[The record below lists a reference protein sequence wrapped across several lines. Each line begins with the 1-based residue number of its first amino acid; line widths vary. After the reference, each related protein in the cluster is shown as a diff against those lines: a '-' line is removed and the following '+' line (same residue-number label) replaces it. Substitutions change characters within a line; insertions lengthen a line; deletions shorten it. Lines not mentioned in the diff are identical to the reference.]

1 MYQKTSSKRNKH
13 PLSVRLFFFVLLLPQ
28 TRKKPI
34 FPREREKKVMAAIVA
49 NTMIRK
55 SISGPWKLNIIRY
68 FNDSSETGTMTP
80 SALNSQQIWNYS
92 TERRCCNLTTMS
104 KKQMKLKALS
114 PISSLQTKASV
125 LNQQVN
131 HDQSNQPQTNKFRD
145 YAAQTKDFI
154 RKSGIGEPPR
164 WFSPL
169 ECKNQWKSSPLL
181 LYLPGIDGVG
191 LGLILNH
198 QRLGKVFDIW
208 CLHIPI
214 DDRTPFKELVQFV
227 EKTVKDEHRRS
238 PNRPIY
244 LVGESIGACLAL
256 AVAARNPSIDL
267 MLILANP
274 ATSFEKSQLR
284 NLISLLQAI
293 PEQLNIG
300 LVNIL
305 ISSAG
310 DILRMGMSSVQRQL
324 PLPQSIREVTENL
337 SQLLSTIPVLADV
350 WTKES
355 LLWKL
360 KMMEAAS
367 LYANSRIHA
376 VKAQALILASGRDQ
390 LLPSLEEAQRL
401 SNLLPTSQMRNFN
414 DSGHI
419 LFMEDGFNFVTVI
432 KGAGFYRRSRNIDY
446 VSDYIP
452 QNPSELKKTT
462 DGFGWINIA
471 ADPVMLSTLED
482 GKIVRGLAGIPSE
495 GPVVY
500 VGYHML
506 MGFDLAPL
514 ISTFLLQKNILVR
527 GIAHPMFF
535 QNELEKRQ
543 LDPSAF
549 DPIKI
554 MGAVPVSP
562 TNFYKLLAKKS
573 HVLLYPGGVREA
585 FHGKGEENKL
595 FWPSQSEFV
604 RVASRFGAKIIPF
617 GVIGADDLVDIVLDY
632 DDLMKI
638 PYMKDVINE
647 LNNGVVQLRMDA
659 HGEEVAKQK
668 FYLPGVVPKLPGRF
682 YYLFG
687 KPIKTQGR
695 QNELRDKEKAQ
706 ELYMYTKSQVENSIN
721 YLKEKRETDPYRSL
735 LSRLLYQAT
744 HDSNS
749 EIPTFE
755 P

>member
-1 MYQKTSSKRNKH
+1 
-13 PLSVRLFFFVLLLPQ
+13 
-28 TRKKPI
+28 
-34 FPREREKKVMAAIVA
+34 MAAIVA
-49 NTMIRK
+49 NTMMLK
-55 SISGPWKLNIIRY
+55 SISAPWKLNIIRY
-68 FNDSSETGTMTP
+68 FDNSFETCTMTL
-80 SALNSQQIWNYS
+80 SALYTEQNSNYS
-92 TERRCCNLTTMS
+92 TERGCRTTTAMS
-104 KKQMKLKALS
+104 NKQMELKALS
-114 PISSLQTKASV
+114 PTSSLQTKAPV
-125 LNQQVN
+125 LNEEVY
-131 HDQSNQPQTNKFRD
+131 HDQTKNFRD
-145 YAAQTKDFI
+145 FAEQAKDFN
-154 RKSGIGEPPR
+154 RTSGICEPPR

-169 ECKNQWKSSPLL
+169 ESENQWKNSPLL
-181 LYLPGIDGVG
+181 LYLPGIDGAD
-191 LGLILNH
+191 LGLISNH
-198 QRLGKVFDIW
+198 QELGKVFDIW

-214 DDRTPFKELVQFV
+214 GDRTSFKELVQFV
-227 EKTVKDEHRRS
+227 EKAVKEAHRGS

-256 AVAARNPSIDL
+256 TVAARNPAIDL
-267 MLILANP
+267 LLILANP
-274 ATSFEKSQLR
+274 ATSFKKSQLGS
-284 NLISLLQAI
+284 LIISLLQAI
-293 PEQLNIG
+293 PEQLDNG
-300 LVNIL
+300 LANIL
-305 ISSAG
+305 TSSTV
-310 DILRMGMSSVQRQL
+310 DILRMAMSSVQRQL
-324 PLPQSIREVTENL
+324 PIPRNIRQVIENL
-337 SQLLSTIPVLADV
+337 SELLSTIPVLADV

-367 LYANSRIHA
+367 LYANSRVHA
-376 VKAQALILASGRDQ
+376 VKAQTLILASGRDQ

-401 SNLLPTSQMRNFN
+401 SNLLPTCQMRNFN
-414 DSGHI
+414 DSGHN
-419 LFMEDGFNFVTVI
+419 LFMEDGFNLVTVI
-432 KGAGFYRRSRNIDY
+432 KGAGFYRRSSKIDY

-452 QNPSELKKTT
+452 QNLSELKKTT
-462 DGFGWINIA
+462 DGYGWVNIA
-471 ADPVMLSTLED
+471 ADPVMLSTFHD

-495 GPVVY
+495 GPVLY

-514 ISTFLLQKNILVR
+514 ISTFLEEKNILVR

-543 LDPSAF
+543 LDPSIF

-554 MGAVPVSP
+554 LGAVLVSP
-562 TNFYKLLAKKS
+562 TNFYKLLAENS

-604 RVASRFGAKIIPF
+604 RVASRFGSKIIPF
-617 GVIGADDLVDIVLDY
+617 GVVGADDLGDIVLDY

-638 PYMKDVINE
+638 PYVKDVINE
-647 LNNGVVQLRMDA
+647 LNDGVVQLRTDTE
-659 HGEEVAKQK
+659 GEVAKQK
-668 FYLPGVVPKLPGRF
+668 FYLPGLLPKLPGRF

-687 KPIKTQGR
+687 KPIQTQGR
-695 QNELRDKEKAQ
+695 TNELRDKEKAQ
-706 ELYMYTKSQVENSIN
+706 ELYMHTKSEVENSIK

-744 HDSNS
+744 HDSNA

>member
-1 MYQKTSSKRNKH
+1 
-13 PLSVRLFFFVLLLPQ
+13 
-28 TRKKPI
+28 
-34 FPREREKKVMAAIVA
+34 MAAIVA
-49 NTMIRK
+49 NTMILK
-55 SISGPWKLNIIRY
+55 SISAPWNSNIIRY
-68 FNDSSETGTMTP
+68 SFETCTMTL
-80 SALNSQQIWNYS
+80 SAMYTEHSNYS
-92 TERRCCNLTTMS
+92 TERRCRTTTAMS
-104 KKQMKLKALS
+104 KKQTELKALS
-114 PISSLQTKASV
+114 LTSSLQTEAG
-125 LNQQVN
+125 
-131 HDQSNQPQTNKFRD
+131 NQPLTKNFRD
-145 YAAQTKDFI
+145 YAGGTKDFI
-154 RKSGIGEPPR
+154 RTSGIGEPPR

-169 ECKNQWKSSPLL
+169 ECKNRWKNSPLL
-181 LYLPGIDGVG
+181 LYLPGIDGLGVG
-191 LGLILNH
+191 LISNH
-198 QRLGKVFDIW
+198 ERLGKVFDIW

-214 DDRTPFKELVQFV
+214 EDRTSFKELVRFV

-244 LVGESIGACLAL
+244 LVGESIGACLSL
-256 AVAARNPSIDL
+256 AVAAHNPAIDL
-267 MLILANP
+267 LLILANP
-274 ATSFEKSQLR
+274 ATSFKKSQLGS
-284 NLISLLQAI
+284 LISLLQAI
-293 PEQLNIG
+293 PKQLDNG
-300 LVNIL
+300 LANIL
-305 ISSAG
+305 TSFTG
-310 DILRMGMSSVQRQL
+310 DILRMEMSSVQRQL
-324 PLPQSIREVTENL
+324 PLPQSIRDATENL
-337 SQLLSTIPVLADV
+337 SELFPTIPVLADV

-376 VKAQALILASGRDQ
+376 VKAQTLILASGRDQ

-401 SNLLPTSQMRNFN
+401 SNLLPTCQIRNFN

-419 LFMEDGFNFVTVI
+419 LFMEDGFNLVTVV
-432 KGAGFYRRSRNIDY
+432 KGAGLYRRSSKIDY

-452 QNPSELKKTT
+452 QNPSELKKAI
-462 DGFGWINIA
+462 DGYGWVNIA

-495 GPVVY
+495 GPVLF

-506 MGFDLAPL
+506 MGFDLFPL
-514 ISTFLLQKNILVR
+514 MSTFLDQKNILVR

-535 QNELEKRQ
+535 QNELENRQ
-543 LDPSAF
+543 LDPSIF

-554 MGAVPVSP
+554 LGAVPVSP
-562 TNFYKLLAKKS
+562 TNFYKLLEEKS

-595 FWPSQSEFV
+595 FWPSQPEFV
-604 RVASRFGAKIIPF
+604 RVASKFGAKIIPF
-617 GVIGADDLVDIVLDY
+617 GVVGADDLVDIVLDY

-638 PYMKDVINE
+638 PYVKDVINE
-647 LNNGVVQLRMDA
+647 LNDGVVQLRTDTD
-659 HGEEVAKQK
+659 GEVAKQK

-687 KPIKTQGR
+687 KPIETQGR
-695 QNELRDKEKAQ
+695 MNELRDKEKAQ
-706 ELYMYTKSQVENSIN
+706 ELYMHMKSEVENSIK
-721 YLKEKRETDPYRSL
+721 YLKEKRETDPYRSI

-744 HDSNS
+744 HDSDS

>member
-1 MYQKTSSKRNKH
+1 
-13 PLSVRLFFFVLLLPQ
+13 
-28 TRKKPI
+28 
-34 FPREREKKVMAAIVA
+34 MAGIVA
-49 NTMIRK
+49 NTMMLK
-55 SISGPWKLNIIRY
+55 SISAPWKLNIIRY
-68 FNDSSETGTMTP
+68 FNNSSETCTTTL
-80 SALNSQQIWNYS
+80 SALYTERNSNYS
-92 TERRCCNLTTMS
+92 TERRCRTTMAMS
-104 KKQMKLKALS
+104 NKQMELKALS
-114 PISSLQTKASV
+114 LTSSLQSEASV
-125 LNQQVN
+125 PNKEVY
-131 HDQSNQPQTNKFRD
+131 HDQSNQPLTKNFRD
-145 YAAQTKDFI
+145 YAGGTKDFI
-154 RKSGIGEPPR
+154 RTGGIGEPPR

-169 ECKNQWKSSPLL
+169 ECKNQWKNSPLL

-191 LGLILNH
+191 LGLISNH
-198 QRLGKVFDIW
+198 QELGKVFDIW

-214 DDRTPFKELVQFV
+214 EDRTSFKELVQLV
-227 EKTVKDEHRRS
+227 EKTVKDEHGRS
-238 PNRPIY
+238 PSRPIY

-256 AVAARNPSIDL
+256 AVAARNPTIDL
-267 MLILANP
+267 LLILANP
-274 ATSFEKSQLR
+274 ATSFEKSQLP

-305 ISSAG
+305 TSSTAG
-310 DILRMGMSSVQRQL
+310 DFLRMAMSSVQKQL
-324 PLPQSIREVTENL
+324 PVPLSIREATENL
-337 SQLLSTIPVLADV
+337 SELLSAIPVLADV

-355 LLWKL
+355 VLWKL
-360 KMMEAAS
+360 KMTEAAS

-376 VKAQALILASGRDQ
+376 VKAQTLILASGRDQ

-401 SNLLPTSQMRNFN
+401 SNLLPTCQMRNFN
-414 DSGHI
+414 DSGHN
-419 LFMEDGFNFVTVI
+419 LFMEDGFNLVTVI
-432 KGAGFYRRSRNIDY
+432 KGAGFYRRSSKIDY

-452 QNPSELKKTT
+452 QNHSELKKAI
-462 DGFGWINIA
+462 DGYGWVNIA

-495 GPVVY
+495 GPVLF

-514 ISTFLLQKNILVR
+514 MSTFLEQKNILIR

-543 LDPSAF
+543 LDPSIF

-554 MGAVPVSP
+554 LGAVPVSP
-562 TNFYKLLAKKS
+562 TNFYKLLAEKS

-604 RVASRFGAKIIPF
+604 RVASRFGATIIPF
-617 GVIGADDLVDIVLDY
+617 GAVGADDLVDIVLDY

-638 PYMKDVINE
+638 PYVKDVINE
-647 LNNGVVQLRMDA
+647 LNNGVVQLRTDTD
-659 HGEEVAKQK
+659 GEIAKQR

-687 KPIKTQGR
+687 KPIETQGR
-695 QNELRDKEKAQ
+695 KNELRDKEKAQ
-706 ELYMYTKSQVENSIN
+706 ELYMHTKSEVENSIK

-735 LSRLLYQAT
+735 LSRILYQAT
-744 HDSNS
+744 HDPNS

>member
-1 MYQKTSSKRNKH
+1 
-13 PLSVRLFFFVLLLPQ
+13 
-28 TRKKPI
+28 
-34 FPREREKKVMAAIVA
+34 MAAIAA
-49 NTMIRK
+49 NTMMLK
-55 SISGPWKLNIIRY
+55 SISAPWKSNIIRY
-68 FNDSSETGTMTP
+68 FNSSSETCTMRP
-80 SALNSQQIWNYS
+80 SALYTEQTWNYS
-92 TERRCCNLTTMS
+92 TERRTATTTAMS
-104 KKQMKLKALS
+104 KKQMELTAVSQK
-114 PISSLQTKASV
+114 SSLQTKAPV
-125 LNQQVN
+125 LNDEVY
-131 HDQSNQPQTNKFRD
+131 HDLSNKPVTKNFRD
-145 YAAQTKDFI
+145 YAEQTKDFY
-154 RKSGIGEPPR
+154 RTSGIGEPPR

-169 ECKNQWKSSPLL
+169 ECKNQWKNSPLL
-181 LYLPGIDGVG
+181 LYLPGIDGLG
-191 LGLILNH
+191 LGLISNH
-198 QRLGKVFDIW
+198 ERLGKVFNIW

-214 DDRTPFKELVQFV
+214 EDRTSFKELVQFV

-256 AVAARNPSIDL
+256 AVAAHNPAIDL
-267 MLILANP
+267 LLILANP
-274 ATSFEKSQLR
+274 ATSFKKSQLGS
-284 NLISLLQAI
+284 LISLLQAI
-293 PEQLNIG
+293 PKQLDNG
-300 LVNIL
+300 LANIL
-305 ISSAG
+305 TSSTG
-310 DILRMGMSSVQRQL
+310 DILKMAMSSIQRQL
-324 PLPQSIREVTENL
+324 PLPQSIREATENL
-337 SQLLSTIPVLADV
+337 SELLSTIPVLADV

-376 VKAQALILASGRDQ
+376 VKAQTLILASGRDQ

-401 SNLLPTSQMRNFN
+401 SNLLPTCQERNFN

-419 LFMEDGFNFVTVI
+419 LFVEDGFNLVTVI
-432 KGAGFYRRSRNIDY
+432 KGAGFYRRSSKSDY

-452 QNPSELKKTT
+452 QNPSDLKKAI
-462 DGFGWINIA
+462 DGYGWFNIA

-495 GPVVY
+495 GPVLF

-506 MGFDLAPL
+506 MGFDLYPL
-514 ISTFLLQKNILVR
+514 MSTFLEQKNILVR

-535 QNELEKRQ
+535 QNELEKRL
-543 LDPSAF
+543 LDPSIF
-549 DPIKI
+549 DPAKI
-554 MGAVPVSP
+554 LGAVPVSP
-562 TNFYKLLAKKS
+562 TNFYKLLAEKS

-617 GVIGADDLVDIVLDY
+617 GVVGTDDLVDIVLDY
-632 DDLMKI
+632 DDLMRI
-638 PYMKDVINE
+638 PYVKDVINE
-647 LNNGVVQLRMDA
+647 LNDGVVQLRTDTD
-659 HGEEVAKQK
+659 GEVAKQK

-687 KPIKTQGR
+687 KPIETQGR
-695 QNELRDKEKAQ
+695 KDELRDKEKAQ
-706 ELYMYTKSQVENSIN
+706 ELYMHTKSEVENSIR
-721 YLKEKRETDPYRSL
+721 YLKEKRETDPYRSI

-744 HDSNS
+744 HDSDS